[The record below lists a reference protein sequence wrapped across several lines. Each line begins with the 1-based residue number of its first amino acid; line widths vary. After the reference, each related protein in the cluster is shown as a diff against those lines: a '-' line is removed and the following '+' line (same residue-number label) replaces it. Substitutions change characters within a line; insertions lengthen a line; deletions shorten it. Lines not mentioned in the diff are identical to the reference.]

1 MLTDAVVA
9 EGMAGG
15 AALRVLYIHGFT
27 RLGGAEHALLRLA
40 DAIRQMGIEPLVLWP
55 RNDRAFAWLRSR
67 GIRAAGIKVPVGT
80 RRLSLLVFPLM
91 LARVLRFVAPAKID
105 LVHVNNYRSVHFG
118 RMVSRWTK
126 VPLVCHV
133 RELITPKKMRQ
144 YRLRASD
151 ALIAVSGAVADALI
165 GGGMPA
171 DRVTTIRSGIPLI
184 GTLREGEGPAVRDGL
199 GILQDDPVV
208 GIIAHILPHKGFD
221 DLIRAL
227 ALIQKKHPRV
237 RCLVVGEAPRK
248 RYLQELLDLAER
260 LSVRDRLVLVGFQ
273 DEVAPLLNAMDLFI
287 LPSHTEG
294 LPITILEAM
303 AAGRPVVAT
312 SVGGIPEVVRDGE
325 TGILIRSRDP
335 EGLAE
340 AVIRLLE
347 SPRLARA
354 MGEEGRKR
362 VEALFTMEAEAERT
376 AMVYRQVLAASPA
389 ALL

>member
-1 MLTDAVVA
+1 VLTDAVVA
-9 EGMAGG
+9 QGMAGG

-27 RLGGAEHALLRLA
+27 RLGGAERALLRLA
-40 DAIRQMGIEPLVLWP
+40 DAIRQTGVEPLVLWP
-55 RNDRAFAWLRSR
+55 KSDRGFPWLRSR
-67 GIRAAGIKVPVGT
+67 GIRVAGIKVPVGT
-80 RRLSLLVFPLM
+80 HRLSLLVFPLM

-151 ALIAVSGAVADALI
+151 ALIAVSGAVAHALI

-184 GTLREGEGPAVRDGL
+184 GTLREGEGQAVRDGL

-208 GIIAHILPHKGFD
+208 GIVAHVLPHKGFD
-221 DLIRAL
+221 DLVRAL

-248 RYLQELLDLAER
+248 RYLRELLDLAER

-325 TGILIRSRDP
+325 TGILIHSRDP

-347 SPRLARA
+347 APRLARA

-362 VEALFTMEAEAERT
+362 VEALFTMEAEAGRT
-376 AMVYRQVLAASPA
+376 SMVYRQVLAASTGASP
-389 ALL
+389 